1 MTDLHHLSIA
11 KLSEGL
17 QTGQF
22 SSRELTQHYLNR
34 IAKLDTRVNCFV
46 TVTAEQALAEAE
58 IADQA
63 RKAGTAGVLTG
74 IPLAHKDIFCT
85 QGIRTSAGSK
95 MLDNFIS
102 PYDATVVAK
111 AKQAGLV
118 TLGKVNMDEFAMG
131 STSESSYYGATK
143 NPWSLNHIPG
153 GSSGGSASAVAS
165 DLAPFATGT
174 DTGGSIRQP
183 ASFCGITGLKPTYG
197 RVSRFGMIAYASS
210 LDQGGPMARSA
221 EDCAYLM
228 NAIAGYD
235 ERDSTSVQREV
246 DDYVANLNTTS
257 LKGLR
262 IGKPKQLFGVKL
274 VDNYQKVVD
283 ECIKE
288 LQKLGAEIVEIDLTM
303 VDAYVPTY
311 YLIAPAEA
319 SSNLSRY
326 DGVRYGYR
334 CENPKDLDDLYKRS
348 RSEGFGAEVQ
358 RRILIGT
365 YALSAGYYDAYYVK
379 AQKVRRLIQQ
389 DFLKAF
395 EQVDVII
402 SPVVNNVAYNLGAN
416 LQPYETYVGDIFTL
430 SANLAGLPAIA
441 FPCGFTTRIS
451 HYETNVPAHKNVNNY
466 IMRTTPIGTMTHPES
481 PKLPVGLQLI
491 GNYWSESQLLS
502 IIHQY
507 QQQTDWHLQRSP
519 VAQENV

>member
-1 MTDLHHLSIA
+1 MTDLHRLSIREM
-11 KLSEGL
+11 SEGL
-17 QTGQF
+17 KNAQF
-22 SSRELTQHYLNR
+22 SSRELTQHYLDR
-34 IAKLDTRVNCFV
+34 IAKIDPRVKSYV
-46 TVTAEQALAEAE
+46 TVTAEQALKEAEA
-58 IADQA
+58 ADA
-63 RKAGTAGVLTG
+63 LIKSGMAGLVTG

-85 QGIRTSAGSK
+85 HGIKTTAGSK

-111 AKQAGLV
+111 AKEAGLV

-131 STSESSYYGATK
+131 STSENSYIGATS
-143 NPWSLNHIPG
+143 NPWALDHVPG
-153 GSSGGSASAVAS
+153 GSSGGSAAAVAA
-165 DLAPFATGT
+165 DLAPIATGT

-183 ASFCGITGLKPTYG
+183 ASFCGLTGLKPTYG

-210 LDQGGPMARSA
+210 LDQGGPVARSA

-228 NAIAGYD
+228 NVIAGHD
-235 ERDSTSVQREV
+235 AKDSTSINKEV
-246 DDYVANLNTTS
+246 DDYVANLNATS
-257 LKGLR
+257 VKGLR
-262 IGKPKQLFGVKL
+262 IGIPKQYFNVAGLAADVKARVEESL
-274 VDNYQKVVD
+274 K
-283 ECIKE
+283 
-288 LQKLGAEIVEIDLTM
+288 KLEEMGAILVEIDLNMTE
-303 VDAYVPTY
+303 AYVPTY

-334 CENPKDLDDLYKRS
+334 CENPADLFDLYKRS

-395 EQVDVII
+395 ENVDVIAAPSAPTTAYKI
-402 SPVVNNVAYNLGAN
+402 GAKLDPVEMYL
-416 LQPYETYVGDIFTL
+416 GDIYTI
-430 SANLAGLPAIA
+430 AVNLAGLPAINA
-441 FPCGFTTRIS
+441 PVGFD
-451 HYETNVPAHKNVNNY
+451 KN
-466 IMRTTPIGTMTHPES
+466 H
-481 PKLPVGLQLI
+481 LPVGMQLI

-502 IIHQY
+502 IVHQY
-507 QQQTDWHLQRSP
+507 QQHTDWHSQR
-519 VAQENV
+519 AAIAEENA

>member
-1 MTDLHHLSIA
+1 MTDLHRLSIREMT
-11 KLSEGL
+11 EGL
-17 QTGQF
+17 KTAQF
-22 SSRELTQHYLNR
+22 SSRELTQHYLDR
-34 IAKLDTRVNCFV
+34 IAKIDGRVQSYV
-46 TVTAEQALAEAE
+46 TVTAEQALAQ
-58 IADQA
+58 ADA
-63 RKAGTAGVLTG
+63 ADHLLKSGTAGILTG
-74 IPLAHKDIFCT
+74 VPIAHKDIFCT

-111 AKQAGLV
+111 TKTAGLV

-131 STSESSYYGATK
+131 STSESSFYGATK
-143 NPWSLNHIPG
+143 NPWNLEHVPG
-153 GSSGGSASAVAS
+153 GSSGGSAAVVAA
-165 DLAPFATGT
+165 DLAPIATGT

-183 ASFCGITGLKPTYG
+183 ASFCGLTGLKPTYG
-197 RVSRFGMIAYASS
+197 RVSRFGMIAFASS

-228 NAIAGYD
+228 NTIAGHD
-235 ERDSTSVQREV
+235 AKDSTSVEKEV
-246 DDYVANLNTTS
+246 DDYVANLNATAVKS
-257 LKGLR
+257 LR
-262 IGKPKQLFGVKL
+262 IGIPKQYFNVQGLDVDVKARVEESL
-274 VDNYQKVVD
+274 K
-283 ECIKE
+283 
-288 LQKLGAEIVEIDLTM
+288 KLEEMGATLVEIDLNM
-303 VDAYVPTY
+303 SEAYVPTY

-334 CENPKDLDDLYKRS
+334 CENPTDILDLYKRS

-395 EQVDVII
+395 ENVDVIAAP
-402 SPVVNNVAYNLGAN
+402 SAPTTAYKIGAN
-416 LQPYETYVGDIFTL
+416 LSPTEMYLGDIYTL
-430 SANLAGLPAIA
+430 AVNLAGLPAINA
-441 FPCGFTTRIS
+441 PVGFDA
-451 HYETNVPAHKNVNNY
+451 NQ
-466 IMRTTPIGTMTHPES
+466 
-481 PKLPVGLQLI
+481 LPVGLQLI

-502 IIHQY
+502 IVHQY
-507 QQQTDWHLQRSP
+507 QQNTDWHTKR
-519 VAQENV
+519 AAIAEENI

>member
-1 MTDLHHLSIA
+1 MTDLHRLSIREMA
-11 KLSEGL
+11 EGL
-17 QTGQF
+17 KSTQF
-22 SSRELTQHYLNR
+22 SSRELTQHYLDR
-34 IAKLDTRVNCFV
+34 IAKIDQQVKSYV
-46 TVTAEQALAEAE
+46 TVTPEQALAQ
-58 IADQA
+58 ADAADAALKSGQA
-63 RKAGTAGVLTG
+63 TALTG
-74 IPLAHKDIFCT
+74 VPLAHKDIFCT
-85 QGIRTSAGSK
+85 QGIKTSAGSK

-111 AKQAGLV
+111 AKAAGLV

-131 STSESSYYGATK
+131 STSESSYFGATK
-143 NPWSLNHIPG
+143 NPWNLNCVPG
-153 GSSGGSASAVAS
+153 GSSGGSAAAVAA

-183 ASFCGITGLKPTYG
+183 ASFCGLTGLKPTYG

-228 NAIAGYD
+228 NVMAGHD
-235 ERDSTSVQREV
+235 PKDSTSVNKDA
-246 DDYVANLNTTS
+246 DDYLANLNSTAV
-257 LKGLR
+257 KGLR
-262 IGKPKQLFGVKL
+262 IGIPKQYFNVQGLDADVKARVEESL
-274 VDNYQKVVD
+274 K
-283 ECIKE
+283 
-288 LQKLGAEIVEIDLTM
+288 KLEEMGATLVEIDLNMT
-303 VDAYVPTY
+303 DAYVPTY

-319 SSNLSRY
+319 SSNLQRY

-334 CENPKDLDDLYKRS
+334 AENPTDILDLYNRS

-395 EQVDVII
+395 ENVDVIAAPSAPTTAYKI
-402 SPVVNNVAYNLGAN
+402 GASLDPVEMYL
-416 LQPYETYVGDIFTL
+416 GDIYTI
-430 SANLAGLPAIA
+430 AVNLAGLPAINA
-441 FPCGFTTRIS
+441 PVGFD
-451 HYETNVPAHKNVNNY
+451 ANN
-466 IMRTTPIGTMTHPES
+466 
-481 PKLPVGLQLI
+481 LPVGLQLI

-502 IIHQY
+502 IVHQY
-507 QQQTDWHLQRSP
+507 QQATDWHTKR
-519 VAQENV
+519 AAIAEENA

>member
-1 MTDLHHLSIA
+1 MTDLHRLSIRE
-11 KLSEGL
+11 LSEGL
-17 QTGQF
+17 KQAQF
-22 SSRELTQHYLNR
+22 SSRELTEHYLKR
-34 IAKLDTRVNCFV
+34 IAHLDPKVKSYV
-46 TVTAEQALAEAE
+46 TVTAEQALAEADA
-58 IADQA
+58 ADV
-63 RKAGTAGVLTG
+63 VLKSGNAHALAG

-85 QGIRTSAGSK
+85 QGIKTTAGSK

-111 AKQAGLV
+111 AKAVGLV

-131 STSESSYYGATK
+131 STSENSYFGATS
-143 NPWSLNHIPG
+143 NPWALDRVPG
-153 GSSGGSASAVAS
+153 GSSGGSAAAVAA
-165 DLAPFATGT
+165 DLAPIATGT

-183 ASFCGITGLKPTYG
+183 ASFCGLTGLKPTYG

-228 NAIAGYD
+228 NVIAGHD
-235 ERDSTSVQREV
+235 AKDSTSVDKEV
-246 DDYVANLNTTS
+246 DDYVANLNGTAV
-257 LKGLR
+257 KGLR
-262 IGKPKQLFGVKL
+262 IGIPKQYFNVAGLDADVKARVEESL
-274 VDNYQKVVD
+274 K
-283 ECIKE
+283 
-288 LQKLGAEIVEIDLTM
+288 KLEEMGAILVEIDLNMTE
-303 VDAYVPTY
+303 AYVPTY

-334 CENPKDLDDLYKRS
+334 CDNPKDILDLYKRS

-395 EQVDVII
+395 ENVDVIAAP
-402 SPVVNNVAYNLGAN
+402 SAPTTAYKIGAN
-416 LQPYETYVGDIFTL
+416 LSPTEMYLGDIYTL
-430 SANLAGLPAIA
+430 AVNLAGLPAINA
-441 FPCGFTTRIS
+441 PVGFDKDS
-451 HYETNVPAHKNVNNY
+451 
-466 IMRTTPIGTMTHPES
+466 
-481 PKLPVGLQLI
+481 LPVGLQLI

-502 IIHQY
+502 IVHQY
-507 QQQTDWHLQRSP
+507 QQNTDWHTKR
-519 VAQENV
+519 AAIAEENA

>member
-1 MTDLHHLSIA
+1 MTDLHRLSIRE
-11 KLSEGL
+11 LTEGL
-17 QTGQF
+17 ANAKF
-22 SSRELTQHYLNR
+22 SSRELTEHYLKR
-34 IAKLDTRVNCFV
+34 IEKVDAQVKSYV
-46 TVTAEQALAEAE
+46 TVTAEQALAQ
-58 IADQA
+58 ADA
-63 RKAGTAGVLTG
+63 ADALRRTGSANVLTG
-74 IPLAHKDIFCT
+74 VPIAHKDIFCT
-85 QGIRTSAGSK
+85 QGIKTTAGSK

-111 AKQAGLV
+111 GKAAGLV

-131 STSESSYYGATK
+131 STSESSYFGATK
-143 NPWSLNHIPG
+143 NPWALDHVPG
-153 GSSGGSASAVAS
+153 GSSGGSAAVVAA

-183 ASFCGITGLKPTYG
+183 ASFCGLTGLKPTYG

-228 NAIAGYD
+228 NVMAGHD
-235 ERDSTSVQREV
+235 AKDSTSMDKDV
-246 DDYVANLNTTS
+246 DDYVANLNGTS
-257 LKGLR
+257 VKGLR
-262 IGKPKQLFGVKL
+262 IGIPKQYFNVQGLDADVKARVEESL
-274 VDNYQKVVD
+274 K
-283 ECIKE
+283 
-288 LQKLGAEIVEIDLTM
+288 KLEEMGAILVEIDLNMTE
-303 VDAYVPTY
+303 AYVPTY

-334 CENPKDLDDLYKRS
+334 CEEPKDLLDLYKRS

-395 EQVDVII
+395 ESVDVIAAP
-402 SPVVNNVAYNLGAN
+402 SAPTTAYRIGAN
-416 LQPYETYVGDIFTL
+416 LSPVEMYLGDIYTI
-430 SANLAGLPAIA
+430 AVNLAGLPAINA
-441 FPCGFTTRIS
+441 PVGFDKD
-451 HYETNVPAHKNVNNY
+451 N
-466 IMRTTPIGTMTHPES
+466 
-481 PKLPVGLQLI
+481 LPVGLQLI

-502 IIHQY
+502 VVHQY
-507 QQQTDWHLQRSP
+507 QQATDWHTKR
-519 VAQENV
+519 AAIAEENA

>member
-1 MTDLHHLSIA
+1 MTDLHRLSIREMA
-11 KLSEGL
+11 EGL
-17 QTGQF
+17 KSTQF
-22 SSRELTQHYLNR
+22 SSRELTQHYLDR
-34 IAKLDTRVNCFV
+34 IAKIDQQVKSYV
-46 TVTAEQALAEAE
+46 TVTPEQAL
-58 IADQA
+58 IQADAADAALKSGQA
-63 RKAGTAGVLTG
+63 TALTG
-74 IPLAHKDIFCT
+74 VPLAHKDIFCT
-85 QGIRTSAGSK
+85 QGIKTSAGSK

-111 AKQAGLV
+111 TKAAGLV

-131 STSESSYYGATK
+131 STSESSYFGATK
-143 NPWSLNHIPG
+143 NPWNLDCVPG
-153 GSSGGSASAVAS
+153 GSSGGSAAAVAA

-183 ASFCGITGLKPTYG
+183 ASFCGLTGLKPTYG

-228 NAIAGYD
+228 NVMAGHD
-235 ERDSTSVQREV
+235 QKDSTSVNKDA
-246 DDYVANLNTTS
+246 DDYLANLNATAV
-257 LKGLR
+257 KGLR
-262 IGKPKQLFGVKL
+262 IGIPKQYFNVQGLDSDVKARVEESL
-274 VDNYQKVVD
+274 K
-283 ECIKE
+283 
-288 LQKLGAEIVEIDLTM
+288 KLEEMGATLVEIDLNMT
-303 VDAYVPTY
+303 DAYVPTY

-319 SSNLSRY
+319 SSNLQRY

-334 CENPKDLDDLYKRS
+334 AENPTDILDLYNRS

-395 EQVDVII
+395 ENVDVIAAPSAPTTAYKI
-402 SPVVNNVAYNLGAN
+402 GASLDPVEMYL
-416 LQPYETYVGDIFTL
+416 GDIYTI
-430 SANLAGLPAIA
+430 AVNLAGLPAINA
-441 FPCGFTTRIS
+441 PVGFD
-451 HYETNVPAHKNVNNY
+451 ANN
-466 IMRTTPIGTMTHPES
+466 
-481 PKLPVGLQLI
+481 LPVGLQLI

-502 IIHQY
+502 IVHQY
-507 QQQTDWHLQRSP
+507 QQATDWHTKR
-519 VAQENV
+519 AAIAEENA